1 MILLSNKMISVEKNQ
16 DFIRL
21 IFPSDD
27 KYKRLRLLV
36 ILSPIFIASFD
47 SGKNQ
52 LEFLKNTIDNSKFA
66 YGLYPKFFESFDID
80 DYRKSYKDYQVKEDI
95 YLNENK
101 DIEFVVNPMD
111 DSYLDSLTCLIDK
124 LIIDENNLNYFLDYF
139 SKIRNDIVINGRRSI
154 LANGIQGFYLSK
166 YVVVW
171 MIDLCDYLLR
181 DNPDL
186 YEKLNPIYS
195 LSNNL
200 KTISQVKSKASL

>member
-21 IFPSDD
+21 IFPSDN

-66 YGLYPKFFESFDID
+66 YGLYPKFFEGFDID
-80 DYRKSYKDYQVKEDI
+80 DYRKAYKDYQVKEDI
-95 YLNENK
+95 YLNENNG
-101 DIEFVVNPMD
+101 IEFVVNPMD
-111 DSYLDSLTCLIDK
+111 DSYLDSLICLIDK

-139 SKIRNDIVINGRRSI
+139 AKIRNDIVINGRRSI

-171 MIDLCDYLLR
+171 MIDLCNHLLR
-181 DNPDL
+181 DNPNL
-186 YEKLNPIYS
+186 LEKLNPIYS

-200 KTISQVKSKASL
+200 KTISQVKNKASL

>member
-1 MILLSNKMISVEKNQ
+1 MISIEKNK

-27 KYKRLRLLV
+27 NFKKLRLLV

-52 LEFLKNTIDNSKFA
+52 LEFLKNTIDKSKFA
-66 YGLYPKFFESFDID
+66 YGLYPKFFEGFDID

-95 YLNENK
+95 YINENN

-111 DSYLDSLTCLIDK
+111 DNYLDSLICLIDK

-139 SKIRNDIVINGRRSI
+139 AKIRNDIVINGRRSI

-171 MIDLCDYLLR
+171 MIDLCNHLLR
-181 DNPDL
+181 ENPDL
-186 YEKLNPIYS
+186 LEKLNPIYS

-200 KTISQVKSKASL
+200 KTISQVKNKASL

>member
-1 MILLSNKMISVEKNQ
+1 MISVEKNQ

-66 YGLYPKFFESFDID
+66 YGLYPKFFEGFDID
-80 DYRKSYKDYQVKEDI
+80 DYRKAYKDYHVKEDI
-95 YLNENK
+95 YLNENN

-111 DSYLDSLTCLIDK
+111 DIYLDSLICLIDK

-139 SKIRNDIVINGRRSI
+139 AKIRNDIVINGRRSI
-154 LANGIQGFYLSK
+154 LANSIQGFYLSK

-171 MIDLCDYLLR
+171 MIDLCNHLLR
-181 DNPDL
+181 TNPDL
-186 YEKLNPIYS
+186 HEKLNPICS
-195 LSNNL
+195 LSSNL

>member
-1 MILLSNKMISVEKNQ
+1 MISVEKNQ

-21 IFPSDD
+21 IFPSDN

-47 SGKNQ
+47 SGERQ
-52 LEFLKNTIDNSKFA
+52 LDFLRRTIDNSKFS
-66 YGLYPKFFESFDID
+66 YGLYPKFFENFDID
-80 DYRKSYKDYQVKEDI
+80 DYRKAYKDYQVKEDI
-95 YLNENK
+95 YINENN

-111 DSYLDSLTCLIDK
+111 DSYLDSLICLIDK

-139 SKIRNDIVINGRRSI
+139 AKIRNDIVINGRRSI

-171 MIDLCDYLLR
+171 MIDLCNHLLR
-181 DNPDL
+181 ENPDL
-186 YEKLNPIYS
+186 LEKLNPIYS

-200 KTISQVKSKASL
+200 KTISQVKNKASL

>member
-1 MILLSNKMISVEKNQ
+1 MIRINKQK

-27 KYKRLRLLV
+27 KYRRLRLLV

-52 LEFLKNTIDNSKFA
+52 LEFLKNTIDKSKFA
-66 YGLYPKFFESFDID
+66 YGLYPKFFENFDID
-80 DYRKSYKDYQVKEDI
+80 DYRKSYKDYQVMEDI

-139 SKIRNDIVINGRRSI
+139 AKIRNDIVINGRRSI

-200 KTISQVKSKASL
+200 KTISHVKSKASL

>member
-1 MILLSNKMISVEKNQ
+1 MISVEKNQ

-21 IFPSDD
+21 IFPSDN

-47 SGKNQ
+47 SGERQ
-52 LEFLKNTIDNSKFA
+52 LDFLRRTIDNSKFS
-66 YGLYPKFFESFDID
+66 YGLYPKFFEGFDID

-95 YLNENK
+95 YINENN

-111 DSYLDSLTCLIDK
+111 DSYLDSLMCLIDK

-139 SKIRNDIVINGRRSI
+139 AKIRNDIVINGRRSI

-171 MIDLCDYLLR
+171 MIDLCNHLLR
-181 DNPDL
+181 DNPNL
-186 YEKLNPIYS
+186 LEKLNPIYS

-200 KTISQVKSKASL
+200 KTISQVKSKASH

>member
-1 MILLSNKMISVEKNQ
+1 MITIEKNK

-27 KYKRLRLLV
+27 KYRRLRLLV

-52 LEFLKNTIDNSKFA
+52 LEFLKNTIDKSKFS
-66 YGLYPKFFESFDID
+66 YGLYPKFFEGFDID
-80 DYRKSYKDYQVKEDI
+80 DYRKAYKDYQVKEDI
-95 YLNENK
+95 YISENN

-111 DSYLDSLTCLIDK
+111 DLYLDSLICLIDK

-139 SKIRNDIVINGRRSI
+139 AKIRNDIVINGRRSI

-181 DNPDL
+181 DNPNL
-186 YEKLNPIYS
+186 LEKLNPIYS
-195 LSNNL
+195 LSSNL
-200 KTISQVKSKASL
+200 KTISQVKNKASL

>member
-1 MILLSNKMISVEKNQ
+1 MISVEKNK

-27 KYKRLRLLV
+27 NFKRLRLLV

-47 SGKNQ
+47 SGERQ
-52 LEFLKNTIDNSKFA
+52 LDFLRKTIDNSKFS
-66 YGLYPKFFESFDID
+66 YGLYPKFFEGFDMD
-80 DYRKSYKDYQVKEDI
+80 DYRKAYKDYQVMEDI
-95 YLNENK
+95 YLNENN

-111 DSYLDSLTCLIDK
+111 DNYLDSLICLIDK

-139 SKIRNDIVINGRRSI
+139 AKIRNDIVINGRRSI

-186 YEKLNPIYS
+186 HEKLNPIYS
-195 LSNNL
+195 LSSNL
-200 KTISQVKSKASL
+200 KTISQVKNKASL

>member
-1 MILLSNKMISVEKNQ
+1 MINIEKNK

-21 IFPSDD
+21 IFSSDD
-27 KYKRLRLLV
+27 NFKKLRLLV

-66 YGLYPKFFESFDID
+66 YGLYPKFFEGFDID

-95 YLNENK
+95 YINENN

-111 DSYLDSLTCLIDK
+111 DSYLDSLICLIDK

-139 SKIRNDIVINGRRSI
+139 AKIRNDIVINGRRSI

-171 MIDLCDYLLR
+171 MIDLCNHLLR
-181 DNPDL
+181 ENPDL
-186 YEKLNPIYS
+186 LEKLNPIYS

-200 KTISQVKSKASL
+200 KTISQVKNKASL

>member
-1 MILLSNKMISVEKNQ
+1 MISVEKKQ

-27 KYKRLRLLV
+27 NFKRLRLLV

-52 LEFLKNTIDNSKFA
+52 LDFLRNTIANSKFS
-66 YGLYPKFFESFDID
+66 YGLYPKFFEDFDID
-80 DYRKSYKDYQVKEDI
+80 DYIKSYKDYQVKEDI
-95 YLNENK
+95 YLNEN
-101 DIEFVVNPMD
+101 DYIEFVINPMD
-111 DSYLDSLTCLIDK
+111 DSYLDSLLCLIEN
-124 LIIDENNLNYFLDYF
+124 LIIDEANLNYFLDYF
-139 SKIRNDIVINGRRSI
+139 AKIRNDIVINGRRSI

-171 MIDLCDYLLR
+171 MIDLCNHLLE
-181 DNPDL
+181 NNSDL
-186 YEKLNPIYS
+186 LEKLNPIYS

-200 KTISQVKSKASL
+200 KTIRQKNQNYQLSW

>member
-1 MILLSNKMISVEKNQ
+1 MISVEKNK

-27 KYKRLRLLV
+27 NFKRLRLLV

-52 LEFLKNTIDNSKFA
+52 LDFLRKTIDNSKFS
-66 YGLYPKFFESFDID
+66 YGLYPKFFEGFDMD
-80 DYRKSYKDYQVKEDI
+80 DYRKSYKDYQVMEDI
-95 YLNENK
+95 YLNENN

-111 DSYLDSLTCLIDK
+111 DNYLDSLICLIDK

-139 SKIRNDIVINGRRSI
+139 AKIRNDIVINGRRSI

-171 MIDLCDYLLR
+171 MIDLCDHFLR

-186 YEKLNPIYS
+186 HEKLNPICS
-195 LSNNL
+195 LSSNL

>member
-1 MILLSNKMISVEKNQ
+1 MINIEKNK
-16 DFIRL
+16 DFIRI

-27 KYKRLRLLV
+27 NFKRLRLLV

-66 YGLYPKFFESFDID
+66 YGLYPKFFECFDMD

-95 YLNENK
+95 YLNENN

-111 DSYLDSLTCLIDK
+111 DSYLDSLLCLIDK

-139 SKIRNDIVINGRRSI
+139 AKIRNDIVINGRRSI

-186 YEKLNPIYS
+186 HEKLNPIYS
-195 LSNNL
+195 LSSNL
-200 KTISQVKSKASL
+200 KTISQVKNKASL